1 MSTRRARRRSPAP
14 TATAW
19 CRACVRTGIA
29 RSSRSTARRI
39 WRAWSPAWHS
49 PATSWC
55 AWAPATSP
63 NGPMGCPASS
73 PRSEPSLERRD
84 DRDARPRRR
93 RARSRRRDVMTF
105 PDLITEVKARLPD
118 VRGRLLAN
126 QPLAELTWFRV
137 GGPAQVLFMPEDEAD
152 LAYALGQ
159 LPAAIP
165 VTVIGLGS
173 NLIVRDAGVPGVVI
187 RLGRGFGEV
196 KVEDGERIR
205 AGTAVPDV
213 KVSRAAQEA
222 AITGLAFF
230 RGIPGAI
237 GGALRMNGG
246 AYGRETKDALIE
258 ARGVDRQGRVHVF
271 ANADMHY
278 SYRHCG
284 APDDI
289 IFTQALF
296 RGERGD
302 PKAIAAEMD
311 KITESREATQ
321 PIKSRTG
328 GSTFKNPPGHK
339 AWQLIDAAGCRGLK
353 HGDAQVSQM
362 HCNFLINLGSATAAD
377 IEALGETVRR
387 RVKET
392 SGIDLEWEIKRIG
405 VA

>member
-1 MSTRRARRRSPAP
+1 
-14 TATAW
+14 
-19 CRACVRTGIA
+19 
-29 RSSRSTARRI
+29 
-39 WRAWSPAWHS
+39 
-49 PATSWC
+49 
-55 AWAPATSP
+55 
-63 NGPMGCPASS
+63 
-73 PRSEPSLERRD
+73 
-84 DRDARPRRR
+84 
-93 RARSRRRDVMTF
+93 MTF
-105 PDLITEVKARLPD
+105 PDLAADLKARLPKL
-118 VRGRLLAN
+118 RGRLMPN

-152 LAYALGQ
+152 LAYFLAHV
-159 LPAAIP
+159 PTEIP

-173 NLIVRDAGVPGVVI
+173 NLIVRDGGVPGVVI
-187 RLGRGFGEV
+187 RLGRGFSEV
-196 KVEDGERIR
+196 KVEDGSRIR

-258 ARGVDRQGRVHVF
+258 ARGVDRQGRVRVF
-271 ANADMHY
+271 ANGDMHY
-278 SYRHCG
+278 TYRHCG

-296 RGERGD
+296 QGAPGD
-302 PKAIAAEMD
+302 PAAIAAEME

-328 GSTFKNPPGHK
+328 GSTFKNPPGQK

-392 SGIDLEWEIKRIG
+392 SGVELEWEIKRIG
-405 VA
+405 VRVARRPCGGRSASMEGLR